1 MTTSSPAA
9 ATFRPFT
16 DESAAE
22 WIWSEEATHRRENVA
37 VNGAFRVRLFRKSFS
52 LAQAPASFPAAISA
66 DGRYVLFVNGR
77 RVGRGPAK
85 GDVDHQF
92 YDTYDLAPELRAG
105 RNVIAVRVV
114 DYSPVR
120 CCPPHQGAPASIVT
134 YSGGFAFDAGG
145 AAGDGPRLVSDK
157 SWRVATDASLTF
169 GPDPGTP
176 GGFVGYTEHWHVG
189 KAQLDWRELDFDDSG
204 WAQAT
209 ELYSAQRFE
218 LRRDSS
224 SPYGLLPRMIPFLR
238 GTEPRNFTDIF
249 FPGGAEVTAEMRAW
263 IAGQGPWRQAAGT
276 TQSFILDAGRLES
289 GFPLLRFS
297 GGAGAAI
304 TLTYA
309 EALRLSPKIESPF
322 TLRADCSIDGIA
334 IGEVDRE
341 TVWTFDRRGVV
352 VGNRDRIFP
361 DGRAAE
367 FEPTHW
373 RTFRYIGVEIK
384 TGSEPIEFQP
394 PTFRPWNYPLD
405 VKTSVETGRDSD
417 RTLWETSFR
426 TLQLCCHETFE
437 DCPYYEQLQ
446 YAGDSIITS
455 RLMLHL
461 TGDGSLTRQAILH
474 FAWSILPEGLTT
486 SRYPSCTPN
495 VIPSWSIHWITILH
509 GYVLLTGDREFAR
522 SLLRPVEG
530 VLDWFRDFGRNDPD
544 GLPGKL
550 RYWNCVDWTPGW
562 NRGQPPGAELGP
574 TCSIASQ
581 FVQALRETADLQA
594 WCGLE
599 DAAVKHREEAD
610 GLARAID
617 RRFWNEATGAYR
629 ESEQLDDQSTL
640 GNAWAVYAGVV
651 PPERRERVRQ
661 YLDTWAPA
669 NASYF
674 GMYFIFKARRMLG
687 ANTWWEH
694 LGPWEKIKD
703 TGLTTWP
710 EDTSFWRS
718 LCHAWSA
725 HPITEYLEGALG
737 LEVKTPGWTEVVLR
751 PNLGPLPQ
759 FKFELWTP
767 LGPLSGQL
775 VAEKGCVRFEL
786 RKPAGMTVTV
796 INGQESAVLKAG
808 REEAAGTV

>member
-1 MTTSSPAA
+1 M
-9 ATFRPFT
+9 
-16 DESAAE
+16 
-22 WIWSEEATHRRENVA
+22 
-37 VNGAFRVRLFRKSFS
+37 L
-52 LAQAPASFPAAISA
+52 AAISA
-66 DGRYVLFVNGR
+66 DGRYALFVNGR
-77 RVGRGPAK
+77 RIGRGPAK

-92 YDTYDLAPELRAG
+92 YDTYELAPELRVG
-105 RNVIAVRVV
+105 RNVLAVRVV

-120 CCPPHQGAPASIVT
+120 CSPPQQGAPASIIT
-134 YSGGFAFDAGG
+134 YSGGLAFEMRIPGE
-145 AAGDGPRLVSDK
+145 AAPLVSDK
-157 SWRVATDASLTF
+157 SWRVATDASLEFTE
-169 GPDPGTP
+169 DPGTP

-189 KAQLDWRELDFDDSG
+189 RAELNWRDVDFDDSS
-204 WAQAT
+204 WAPAT

-218 LRRDSS
+218 LRRDST
-224 SPYGLLPRMIPFLR
+224 SPYGLMPRMIPHLR
-238 GTEPRNFTDIF
+238 GTEPRAFADVF
-249 FPGGAEVTAEMRAW
+249 LPGGAEVAPAAREWA
-263 IAGQGPWRQAAGT
+263 AGRGPWRQAAGT

-289 GFPLLRFS
+289 GFPLLGFS
-297 GGAGAAI
+297 GGAGAVI
-304 TLTYA
+304 TVTYA

-322 TLRADCSIDGIA
+322 TLRTESSIDNIA
-334 IGEVDRE
+334 IGKVDYE
-341 TVWTFDRRGVV
+341 TVWSFDRRGLVQ
-352 VGNRDRIFP
+352 GYRDRIFP

-373 RTFRYIGVEIK
+373 RTFRYIGIEIK
-384 TGSEPIEFQP
+384 TAGEPIEFQP
-394 PTFRPWNYPLD
+394 PVFRPWNFPLD
-405 VKTSVETGRDSD
+405 VKTSVETGRALD
-417 RTLWETSFR
+417 RIMWDVSFR
-426 TLQLCCHETFE
+426 TLELCCHETFE

-455 RLMLHL
+455 RLMLML

-495 VIPSWSIHWITILH
+495 VIPSWSLHWITILH

-522 SLLRPVEG
+522 ALLRPVEG
-530 VLDWFRDFGRNDPD
+530 VLSWFRDFGRADAD

-550 RYWNCVDWTPGW
+550 AYWNCVDWTPSW
-562 NRGQPPGAELGP
+562 NRGQPPGWDLGP

-581 FVQALRETADLQA
+581 FVQALRETADLHE
-594 WCGLE
+594 WCGRAD
-599 DAAVKHREEAD
+599 DAAGHRREAE

-617 RRFWNEATGAYR
+617 RRFWDESAGAYR
-629 ESEQLDDQSTL
+629 ESEHLADLSTL
-640 GNAWAVYAGVV
+640 GNAWAVCAGIV
-651 PPERRERVRQ
+651 PAARRAQVGK
-661 YLDTWAPA
+661 YLDTWSPA

-674 GMYFIFKARRMLG
+674 GMYFIFKARRLLG

-694 LGPWEKIKD
+694 LHPWEKIKD

-737 LEVKTPGWTEVVLR
+737 LEVNTPGWQEIVLR

-759 FKFELWTP
+759 FKFDLWTP
-767 LGPLSGQL
+767 LGPLRGQL
-775 VAEKGCVRFEL
+775 SAEKGGIRFEL

-796 INGQESAVLKAG
+796 INGKESAVLKAG
-808 REEAAGTV
+808 REDAAGTV